1 MDYCMCFGYEVLS
14 SMVCI
19 IVIKLFVVMKIL
31 FCLNEIYFGELIFI
45 FFFYF
50 FLDCVRESR
59 VFNIILNR
67 NGLLFVIGVY
77 MCGEFGNG

>member
-50 FLDCVRESR
+50 F
-59 VFNIILNR
+59 
-67 NGLLFVIGVY
+67 
-77 MCGEFGNG
+77 